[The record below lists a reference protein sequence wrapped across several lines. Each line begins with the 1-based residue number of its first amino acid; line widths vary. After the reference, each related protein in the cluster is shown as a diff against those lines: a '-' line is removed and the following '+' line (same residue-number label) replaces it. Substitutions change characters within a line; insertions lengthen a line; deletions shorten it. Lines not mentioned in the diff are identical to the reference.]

1 MDRLQV
7 WSNANSHQEQEEST
21 VNDKCNPSGYL
32 WSLLDALNASRQLEA
47 SEPKDH
53 ICAFLG
59 HPSAF
64 QALTGE
70 LIVNPDYT
78 IGWLEWTQDL
88 NIFRS
93 CNAKMSVPRI
103 LQSHPGCQC
112 GMHESQSSVQ
122 ARQARPHRSC
132 SNIAGV

>member
-7 WSNANSHQEQEEST
+7 WSNANSHQEQQEST
-21 VNDKCNPSGYL
+21 VNDKCNPSGYP

-88 NIFRS
+88 NILSFVQRKDVGTPDTPVPS
-93 CNAKMSVPRI
+93 WVPMWNA
-103 LQSHPGCQC
+103 
-112 GMHESQSSVQ
+112 
-122 ARQARPHRSC
+122 
-132 SNIAGV
+132 